1 MMSVVP
7 PEDLS
12 QEIYRLGRF
21 VSYPKKSP
29 VFIRNLVRA
38 GFYPTGVNDTVKC
51 FSCGCE
57 IGNLKDNDEILER
70 HKQASP
76 TCSFVSRV
84 HCTSQEQKVLTE
96 PPRERVLLQNSCQR
110 VFDPV
115 SGIPTE
121 NTGMCSEEARLKT
134 FVSWPRQGK
143 PTIEE
148 LATAG
153 LYYVGTDDRTQC
165 FVCKGILRAWNP
177 SDCPIDE
184 HRRCFPSCRFVRG
197 LDVGNIPLVSP
208 HAPDKQQFDV
218 RLATFVSWSK
228 KANISASS
236 LASAGFYY
244 TGVADNVKC
253 FFCDGGLR
261 NWEIGDDPWHEHTK
275 WFPRCGFVLQEKG
288 QAYVRT
294 VQSRY
299 PNLMRVLLHK
309 DTVVV
314 IGYPC
319 PVDQPEQLMK
329 STLVKCVLE
338 MGFDRNFV
346 HSTVHS
352 KFLLTGIV
360 YTSLEELIND
370 LIAAEEDMNDQSV
383 SYVSILLH
391 KLTSQLRSCY
401 MKWITDVFFFFFCF
415 PTASSTEEEL
425 RRLQDER
432 MCKVCMD
439 QEVSVVF
446 IPCGH
451 LVVCFDCASSP
462 SLRKCP
468 ICRSL
473 VRGTLR
479 TYMS

>member
-1 MMSVVP
+1 MAVVP

-21 VSYPKKSP
+21 VNCTEKSP
-29 VFIRNLVRA
+29 VFIRKLARA
-38 GFYPTGVNDTVKC
+38 GFYPTGVRDTVKC

-57 IGNLKDNDEILER
+57 IGNLKDTDEILER

-76 TCSFVSRV
+76 RCSYVSSV
-84 HCTSQEQKVLTE
+84 HCTSHEPKALAE
-96 PPRERVLLQNSCQR
+96 PPIERVLRQTSLKR
-110 VFDPV
+110 VFEPV

-121 NTGMCSEEARLKT
+121 NTGMCREEARLKT
-134 FVSWPRQGK
+134 FVSWPGQDK

-165 FVCKGILRAWNP
+165 FVCRGILRSWDP
-177 SDCPIDE
+177 SDCPLDE
-184 HRRCFPSCRFVRG
+184 HRRCFPNCRFVRG
-197 LDVGNIPLVSP
+197 LDVGNIPLVSGGAGRVQSGADDLHLGIHQP
-208 HAPDKQQFDV
+208 HSPDKQQFDV
-218 RLATFVSWSK
+218 RFSTFVSWPN
-228 KANISASS
+228 KANISASC

-244 TGVADNVKC
+244 TGIADNVKC

-261 NWEIGDDPWHEHTK
+261 NWEMGDDPWHEHTK

-294 VQSRY
+294 VQSSY
-299 PNLMRVLLHK
+299 PNLMQVLS
-309 DTVVV
+309 
-314 IGYPC
+314 
-319 PVDQPEQLMK
+319 QAN
-329 STLVKCVLE
+329 SAA
-338 MGFDRNFV
+338 N
-346 HSTVHS
+346 
-352 KFLLTGIV
+352 TGR
-360 YTSLEELIND
+360 
-370 LIAAEEDMNDQSV
+370 DQSTRHQATTCMEAEQ
-383 SYVSILLH
+383 SLADAQAR
-391 KLTSQLRSCY
+391 TSKTNDY
-401 MKWITDVFFFFFCF
+401 
-415 PTASSTEEEL
+415 PSSTEEEL

-439 QEVSVVF
+439 KEVSVVF

-468 ICRSL
+468 ICRSV